1 MFDRYQLPELQRA
14 LLRAPAVVLLGP
26 RQVGKTTLAFQVA
39 QADGVYLDLESPE
52 DRNKLSN
59 VEQYLRARQDT
70 LVVLDE
76 VQRLP
81 TLFEPL
87 RGLIDQA
94 RRATDSAANGAPPRT
109 NGLYLLLGSAS
120 LDLIQHSGETLAGRI
135 AFVELGGLH
144 RLEVPP
150 TLWDNLW
157 VRGGF
162 PQSLTA
168 QSELESVLWRR
179 DFTRTYL
186 ERDVAQFAPRTSA
199 ELLRRF
205 WTMLA
210 HLQGSTLN
218 IAQLAR
224 NLGVD
229 TRTANGYL
237 NLLTDLLL
245 TRQLAPWHSN
255 QGKRL
260 VKSHKVYIRDSG
272 LLHSLLGITDM
283 DALLSHP
290 IVGASWEGHVIE
302 SLLAVAPT
310 GITPSFYRS
319 NAGAEI
325 DLLITWPNGEHWAI
339 EIKRS
344 TTPKVERGFY
354 SACDDIQP
362 SRKWVVYPGTEV
374 YPLGDDIQVMP
385 LHTAMQALAAGP
397 LPSSKS
403 YGARTPAPNSAAIE

>member
-1 MFDRYQLPELQRA
+1 MFNRYKLPEIQCA
-14 LLRAPAVVLLGP
+14 LERSPAVVLLGP

-39 QADGVYLDLESPE
+39 QTDGIYLDLESPE

-59 VEQYLRARQDT
+59 VEQYLRQRQDK

-94 RRATDSAANGAPPRT
+94 RRSGSTRST
-109 NGLYLLLGSAS
+109 GLYLLLGSAS
-120 LDLIQHSGETLAGRI
+120 LELIQHSSETLAGRI
-135 AFVELGGLH
+135 AFVELSGLH

-150 TLWDNLW
+150 TLWDSLW

-162 PQSLTA
+162 PPSLTA
-168 QSELESVLWRR
+168 QSELESVQWRR

-210 HLQGSTLN
+210 HLQGSTVN

-224 NLGVD
+224 NLGLD

-237 NLLTDLLL
+237 DLLTDLLL

-302 SLLAVAPT
+302 SLLAVAPAGT
-310 GITPSFYRS
+310 MPSFYRS

-325 DLLITWPNGEHWAI
+325 DLLLTWPNGEHWAI

-344 TTPKVERGFY
+344 TTPKMERGFY
-354 SACDDIQP
+354 SACADIQP
-362 SRKWVVYPGTEV
+362 SRKWLIYPGSES
-374 YPLGDDIQVMP
+374 YPLNDDVQVMP
-385 LHTAMQALAAGP
+385 LDIAMQALRAEGLLKQP
-397 LPSSKS
+397 
-403 YGARTPAPNSAAIE
+403 R

>member
-1 MFDRYQLPELQRA
+1 MFDRYKLPELLNALQRS
-14 LLRAPAVVLLGP
+14 PAVVLLGP
-26 RQVGKTTLAFQVA
+26 RQVGKTTLAFQIA
-39 QADGVYLDLESPE
+39 QANGVYLDLESPE

-59 VEQYLRARQDT
+59 IEQYLRARQDR

-87 RGLIDQA
+87 RSLIDQA
-94 RRATDSAANGAPPRT
+94 RRAGSA

-120 LDLIQHSGETLAGRI
+120 LDLIQHSSETLAGRI
-135 AFVELGGLH
+135 AFVELSGLH

-150 TLWDNLW
+150 NLWDNLW

-168 QSELESVLWRR
+168 QSDADSVQWRR

-218 IAQLAR
+218 IAQLSR
-224 NLGVD
+224 NLGID
-229 TRTANGYL
+229 TRTTNGYL
-237 NLLTDLLL
+237 DLLTDLLL

-290 IVGASWEGHVIE
+290 VVGASWEGHVIE
-302 SLLAVAPT
+302 SLLAVAPAGT
-310 GITPSFYRS
+310 MPSFYRS

-362 SRKWVVYPGTEV
+362 SRKWLIYPGADA
-374 YPLGDDIQVMP
+374 YPLVDDIQVMP
-385 LHTAMQALAAGP
+385 LQVAMQALAAGP
-397 LPSSKS
+397 SP
-403 YGARTPAPNSAAIE
+403 

>member
-1 MFDRYQLPELQRA
+1 MMFTRKKLLELEQMLQRS
-14 LLRAPAVVLLGP
+14 PAVVLLGP
-26 RQVGKTTLAFQVA
+26 RQVGKTTLALQLA
-39 QADGVYLDLESPE
+39 EPDGAYLDLESPE
-52 DRNKLSN
+52 DRNKLDN
-59 VEQYLRARQDT
+59 VEQYLRTRQDR

-94 RRATDSAANGAPPRT
+94 RRTGTANGTRT
-109 NGLYLLLGSAS
+109 SGFYLLLGSAS
-120 LDLIQHSGETLAGRI
+120 LELIQHSSETLAGRI
-135 AFVELGGLH
+135 AFIELSGLH
-144 RLEVPP
+144 RLEVPSG
-150 TLWDNLW
+150 LWDDLW

-162 PQSLTA
+162 PPSLTA
-168 QSELESVLWRR
+168 LSEADSVLWRR
-179 DFTRTYL
+179 DFTRTCL

-218 IAQLAR
+218 MAQLAR
-224 NLGVD
+224 NLGID

-237 NLLTDLLL
+237 DLLTDMLL
-245 TRQLAPWHSN
+245 TRKLAPWSTN

-272 LLHSLLGITDM
+272 LLHSLLGITNM

-302 SLLAVAPT
+302 SLLAVAPAGT
-310 GITPSFYRS
+310 QPSFYRS

-325 DLLITWPNGEHWAI
+325 DLLLTWPNGEHWAI

-354 SACDDIQP
+354 SACEDIQP
-362 SRKWVVYPGTEV
+362 ARKLLIYPGHES
-374 YPLGDDIQVMP
+374 YPLGDGVEVMP
-385 LHTAMQALAAGP
+385 LHAAMQALDKA
-397 LPSSKS
+397 
-403 YGARTPAPNSAAIE
+403 

>member
-1 MFDRYQLPELQRA
+1 MFDRYRLPELLRA
-14 LLRAPAVVLLGP
+14 LQRSPAVVLLGP
-26 RQVGKTTLAFQVA
+26 RQVGKTTLAFQIA

-59 VEQYLRARQDT
+59 IEQYLRARQDR

-87 RGLIDQA
+87 RSLIDQA
-94 RRATDSAANGAPPRT
+94 RRAGSA

-120 LDLIQHSGETLAGRI
+120 LDLIQHSSETLAGRI
-135 AFVELGGLH
+135 AFVELSGLH

-150 TLWDNLW
+150 KLWDNLW

-168 QSELESVLWRR
+168 QSELESVQWRR

-224 NLGVD
+224 NLGID
-229 TRTANGYL
+229 TRTTNGYL
-237 NLLTDLLL
+237 DLLTDLLL
-245 TRQLAPWHSN
+245 TRQLSPWHSN

-290 IVGASWEGHVIE
+290 VVGASWEGHVIE
-302 SLLAVAPT
+302 SLLAVAPAGT
-310 GITPSFYRS
+310 MPSFYRS

-344 TTPKVERGFY
+344 TTPKAARGFY

-362 SRKWVVYPGTEV
+362 SRKWLIYPGTDA

-385 LHTAMQALAAGP
+385 LQVAMQALAAGLSP
-397 LPSSKS
+397 
-403 YGARTPAPNSAAIE
+403 

>member
-1 MFDRYQLPELQRA
+1 MKKQHRYANISMMFTRLKRKELQNA
-14 LLRAPAVVLLGP
+14 LLRSPAVVLLGP
-26 RQVGKTTLAFQVA
+26 RQVGKTTLALDVA
-39 QADGVYLDLESPE
+39 LPDGGYLDLESPE

-59 VEQYLRARQDT
+59 VEQYLRARFDRLT
-70 LVVLDE
+70 VLDE
-76 VQRLP
+76 VQRMP

-94 RRATDSAANGAPPRT
+94 RRGGVANGSRS
-109 NGLYLLLGSAS
+109 NGFYLLLGSAG
-120 LDLIQHSGETLAGRI
+120 LDLVQRSSETLAGRI
-135 AFVELGGLH
+135 AFVELSGLH
-144 RLEVPP
+144 RLEVPSS
-150 TLWDNLW
+150 LWDDLW

-168 QSELESVLWRR
+168 LSDADSMLWRR

-210 HLQGSTLN
+210 HLQGSALN
-218 IAQLAR
+218 VAQLAR
-224 NLGVD
+224 NLDVD

-237 NLLTDLLL
+237 GLLTDLLL
-245 TRQLAPWHSN
+245 TRKLAPWHSN

-260 VKSHKVYIRDSG
+260 VKSHKVYIRDNG
-272 LLHSLLGITDM
+272 LLHSLLGIPDM

-302 SLLAVAPT
+302 SLLAVAPAGT
-310 GITPSFYRS
+310 QPSFYRS

-325 DLLITWPNGEHWAI
+325 DLLLTWPNGQHWAI

-344 TTPKVERGFY
+344 ATPKVERGFY
-354 SACDDIQP
+354 SACKDIQP
-362 SRKWVVYPGTEV
+362 SRKWLIYPGTEC
-374 YPLGDDIQVMP
+374 YPLADGIEVMS
-385 LHTAMQALAAGP
+385 LHGAMQALA
-397 LPSSKS
+397 
-403 YGARTPAPNSAAIE
+403 

>member
-1 MFDRYQLPELQRA
+1 MFNRYKLPEIQLALQRS
-14 LLRAPAVVLLGP
+14 PAVVLLGP
-26 RQVGKTTLAFQVA
+26 RQVGKTTLAFQIA
-39 QADGVYLDLESPE
+39 QPDGVYLDLESPE

-59 VEQYLRARQDT
+59 VEQYLRARQDR

-94 RRATDSAANGAPPRT
+94 RRAGSANGTRA

-120 LDLIQHSGETLAGRI
+120 LDLIQHSSETLAGRI
-135 AFVELGGLH
+135 GFVELSGLH

-150 TLWDNLW
+150 HLWDSLW

-162 PQSLTA
+162 PQSLMA
-168 QSELESVLWRR
+168 PKEADSVQWRR

-186 ERDVAQFAPRTSA
+186 ERDVAQFAPRISA

-210 HLQGSTLN
+210 HLQGTTLN

-224 NLGVD
+224 NLDID

-237 NLLTDLLL
+237 DLLTDLLL
-245 TRQLAPWHSN
+245 TRKLAPWHSN

-290 IVGASWEGHVIE
+290 VVSASWEGHVIE
-302 SLLAVAPT
+302 SLLAVAPAGT
-310 GITPSFYRS
+310 TPSFYRS

-325 DLLITWPNGEHWAI
+325 DLLMTWPNGEHWAI

-354 SACDDIQP
+354 SACDDIRP
-362 SRKWVVYPGTEV
+362 SRKWLVYPGTEG
-374 YPLGDDIQVMP
+374 YPLGDDLQVMP
-385 LHTAMQALAAGP
+385 LHAAMQALAAGP
-397 LPSSKS
+397 S
-403 YGARTPAPNSAAIE
+403 R